1 LIEVIVWIIVGAFIL
16 EATLDRLN
24 QNSASNEPDP
34 LVANLYDKKGRAN
47 SIAYGTERT
56 NLGLISG
63 SISLALLI
71 MALTFGWFAALDRE
85 ISGWLESQL
94 QVSLVFIGLLSVI
107 SWWISLP
114 FTLYSTFKI
123 EAKYG
128 FNNTTLKTFILD
140 SIKGS
145 LVSLVIGGPILAA
158 IIWLYQRFQGAF
170 WFYAWILVAV
180 FSLFMFMFGT
190 RLILPLFNK
199 LQPLEDGSLKKTI
212 SSYCDSQGYS
222 LKHLYVMDG
231 SKRSTKANAF
241 FSGLGKSKTI
251 VLFDTLIAKLTQDE
265 IVAVLA
271 HEIGHYKKRHTL
283 LSFVTSN
290 IQTFAI
296 FALFGWALQ
305 YEELSIALGADS
317 PSFHLSALTFFILLT
332 PLQVVLGLVNN
343 SISRKNELEADT
355 FAAVTFKRAPMRSAL
370 SKITTDSLS
379 NLTPHPLYV
388 AFNYTHPPLVA
399 RLRNVDARD

>member
-34 LVANLYDKKGRAN
+34 LVANLYDKKGRVN
-47 SIAYGTERT
+47 SIAYGAERT
-56 NLGLISG
+56 NLGLFSG
-63 SISLALLI
+63 FASLALLI
-71 MALTFGWFAALDRE
+71 LALTFDWFAALDRA
-85 ISGWLESQL
+85 ISGWLDSQL
-94 QVSLVFIGLLSVI
+94 LVSLVFIGLLSVI

-128 FNNTTLKTFILD
+128 FNKTTLKTFILD

-199 LQPLEDGSLKKTI
+199 LQPLEDGALKKAI

-283 LSFVTSN
+283 LSFVISN
-290 IQTFAI
+290 IQTFTI

-317 PSFHLSALTFFILLT
+317 SSFHLSALTFFILLT

-399 RLRNVDARD
+399 RLRNVDFRD